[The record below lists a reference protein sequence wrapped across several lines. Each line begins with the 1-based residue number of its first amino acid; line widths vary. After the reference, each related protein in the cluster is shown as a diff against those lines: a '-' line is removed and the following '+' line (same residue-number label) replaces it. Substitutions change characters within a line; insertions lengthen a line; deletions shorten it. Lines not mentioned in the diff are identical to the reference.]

1 MRGTHGHIAIDL
13 RAELRVLALAASQD
27 RIDQAGC
34 ARVSEVA
41 RGLDRFGHG
50 RVRGNLRV
58 QQLAQA
64 DDRERAHVG
73 LELLT
78 GARQQALEQR
88 IEPQIPA
95 NAVVRERAEQ
105 AALLARRLAG
115 RSSARHRANGRA
127 APRPQ
132 RSCAAAARTAAERL
146 TIPSTAPSRRCALRN
161 SAADMALRPA
171 LCTRVSRSTPSPVP
185 TSMPAALRAEHRAGR
200 GDADE
205 SMRHAPPTRAT
216 ADRSSASPRPAT
228 D

>member
-13 RAELRVLALAASQD
+13 CAELRVLALAASQD
-27 RIDQAGC
+27 CIDQAGC

-50 RVRGNLRV
+50 RMRGNLRV
-58 QQLAQA
+58 QQLTQP

-78 GARQQALEQR
+78 GARQQAIEQR

-105 AALLARRLAG
+105 AALLARGLRVDRQRGIERTAAHRHVRNDL
-115 RSSARHRANGRA
+115 RSSGTNCGRA
-127 APRPQ
+127 AHD
-132 RSCAAAARTAAERL
+132 
-146 TIPSTAPSRRCALRN
+146 PSTAPSRRCALRN

-171 LCTRVSRSTPSPVP
+171 LCTRVSRKTPLPVP
-185 TSMPAALRAEHRAGR
+185 TSTPAALVPSTLPGS

-205 SMRHAPPTRAT
+205 SMGMACQMRNC
-216 ADRSSASPRPAT
+216 
-228 D
+228 